1 MNVKQKNKTM
11 PRKKKEPI
19 KVLNAVII
27 DNRKDKENWFVTFKY
42 DGIRVDMDCNDAHGL
57 YDKFRRVLIKSDP
70 DIKEIELKFWFV
82 EDKLLLKRTD
92 IYNMYVKLKNM
103 FQFGY

>member
-1 MNVKQKNKTM
+1 M

-27 DNRKDKENWFVTFKY
+27 DNRKNIDHWFVTFKY
-42 DGIRVDMDCNDAHGL
+42 DGIRVDMDCNDAHYL
-57 YDKFRRVLIKSDP
+57 YDRVRKVLMVSDP
-70 DIKEIELKFWFV
+70 DIKEIEMKFWFLD
-82 EDKLLLKRTD
+82 EKLLLKRAD
-92 IYNMYVKLKNM
+92 IYGIYIKLKHM